1 LIENATRL
9 GEFKKVS
16 GGLTE
21 KAAIQE
27 GGMAAREVTV
37 DFARTG
43 MKTRAMSLISAFF
56 NAAVQGED
64 RVIRAFAEK
73 PVGTTTKMMAAITL
87 PSVLLYLSNRDDPR
101 WQEIPRWQ
109 KDLFWI
115 VFTEDHIYRHSET
128 ALGRYHVRFVCPSG
142 CSKPM
147 SRTIRGR

>member
-1 LIENATRL
+1 MGKAWNVAKSPFEILRITSELIENATRF

-27 GGMAAREVTV
+27 GGMASREVTV

-87 PSVLLYLSNRDDPR
+87 PVDSVVPVESRRSPVARDPPMAERSVLDCVHRRPYL
-101 WQEIPRWQ
+101 
-109 KDLFWI
+109 
-115 VFTEDHIYRHSET
+115 
-128 ALGRYHVRFVCPSG
+128 
-142 CSKPM
+142 
-147 SRTIRGR
+147 